1 MPRILSVMVI
11 WPVIAMLLAGRA
23 IAMPATLT
31 LNADQQAYNV
41 GPWLE
46 ILEDKGAGLGVED
59 IMTSNQWRPSQSESV
74 NLGVTQSDWWF
85 RFSAHSEYRREQ
97 LFLLEIAYS
106 NLDVIE
112 IFLVDENRVTETFTM
127 GDHFPFHRRP
137 IDHHNFVTPVYWPA
151 EKTLDVYLHVRSS
164 GAMQLPL
171 TIWHPADF
179 SASDQKRQLASG
191 LYFGAM
197 FIMVLYNL
205 FMYFG
210 IGDRSFI
217 FYVGFVACISLFVSS
232 LTGYSFQYL
241 WPEAI
246 SWNEKSIGFFLSLA
260 VNFAVMFT
268 HRFLGT
274 SDETRPWLIRNG
286 LRLMYLLSVAMVLSS
301 MLMPYTR
308 MLVIVIG
315 GSVLAC
321 TAALI
326 LGIYGW
332 VKGEIAA
339 RHYVMAWSSVMIGG
353 LVLAGN
359 KASVLPQNAVTEN
372 AVQIGSLML
381 VALLSLAI
389 AHRINEER
397 RRRYDAQYEA
407 LTHERNARAA
417 KEEALL
423 AQQRAN
429 AELEKKV
436 EERTDALRKA
446 NTILEELSETDV
458 LTGLKNRRYLDE
470 AGKREYVRCFR
481 YRRPV
486 SLVFVDLDHF
496 KSLNDTHGHLIG
508 DDCLRTVAGILTS
521 AVIRD
526 SDVIARYGGE
536 EFCLLLPETE
546 IEGAS
551 AVAERIRRL
560 IEQEDF
566 LVAGK
571 RIPLTASFGVAC
583 HVPDAPDQLA
593 LLIRQADEALYHAKG
608 SGRNRVCRFSSGRT

>member
-1 MPRILSVMVI
+1 
-11 WPVIAMLLAGRA
+11 
-23 IAMPATLT
+23 
-31 LNADQQAYNV
+31 
-41 GPWLE
+41 
-46 ILEDKGAGLGVED
+46 
-59 IMTSNQWRPSQSESV
+59 
-74 NLGVTQSDWWF
+74 
-85 RFSAHSEYRREQ
+85 
-97 LFLLEIAYS
+97 
-106 NLDVIE
+106 VIE

-241 WPEAI
+241 WPDAI

-268 HRFLGT
+268 HRFLGA
-274 SDETRPWLIRNG
+274 SDEARPWLVRNG
-286 LRLMYLLSVAMVLSS
+286 LRMMYLLSVAMLLSS
-301 MLMPYTR
+301 LLMPYTR

-321 TAALI
+321 IAALM

-339 RHYVMAWSSVMIGG
+339 RHYVLAWSSVMIGG

-381 VALLSLAI
+381 VALLSFAI

-417 KEEALL
+417 KEDALL

-436 EERTDALRKA
+436 EERTEALRKA

-508 DDCLRTVAGILTS
+508 DDCLRMVAGILTS

-546 IEGAS
+546 MEGAA

-560 IEQEDF
+560 IETEEF
-566 LVAGK
+566 VVAGK

-583 HVPDAPDQLA
+583 HIPEAPDQLG

-608 SGRNRVCRFSSGRT
+608 SGRNRVCRFSSGRA

>member
-1 MPRILSVMVI
+1 ML
-11 WPVIAMLLAGRA
+11 LLAGQA
-23 IAMPATLT
+23 LAMPATLI
-31 LNADQQAYNV
+31 LNADQPSFNV

-59 IMTSNQWRPSQSESV
+59 IMGSDQWRPSQSESV

-112 IFLVDENRVTETFTM
+112 IFLVDENRVVETFTM

-137 IDHHNFVTPVYWPA
+137 IDHHNFVTPIYWPA
-151 EKTLDVYLHVRSS
+151 EKTLGVYLRVRSS

-232 LTGYSFQYL
+232 LTGYSFQYF

-246 SWNEKSIGFFLSLA
+246 NWNEKSIGFFLSLA

-268 HRFLGT
+268 HRFLGAG
-274 SDETRPWLIRNG
+274 EQTRPKLIRTG
-286 LRLMYLLSVAMVLSS
+286 LRVMYLLSMVMLASS
-301 MLMPYTR
+301 LLMPYTR
-308 MLVIVIG
+308 MLVIVIS

-321 TAALI
+321 IAALI

-332 VKGEIAA
+332 AQGEIAA
-339 RHYVMAWSSVMIGG
+339 RHYVLAWSSVMIGG
-353 LVLAGN
+353 LVLASN
-359 KASVLPQNAVTEN
+359 KATLLPQNAITEN

-381 VALLSLAI
+381 VALLSFAI

-397 RRRYDAQYEA
+397 RRRFDAQHDA
-407 LTHERNARAA
+407 LTHERSARVA
-417 KEEALL
+417 KEDALL

-436 EERTDALRKA
+436 EERTEALRKA
-446 NTILEELSETDV
+446 NTILEELSETDM

-496 KSLNDTHGHLIG
+496 KALNDTHGHLIG

-546 IEGAS
+546 MEGAA
-551 AVAERIRRL
+551 AVAERIRRM
-560 IEQEDF
+560 IETEEF
-566 LVAGK
+566 EVAGK

-583 HVPDAPDQLA
+583 HIPEAPDQLGV
-593 LLIRQADEALYHAKG
+593 LIRQADEALYHAKG
-608 SGRNRVCRFSSGRT
+608 SGRNRVCRFSSRHS

>member
-1 MPRILSVMVI
+1 MPRLLSVMVL
-11 WPVIAMLLAGRA
+11 WHLIAMLLASPA
-23 IAMPATLT
+23 TAMPGTLS
-31 LNADQQAYNV
+31 LNADQKAYTV
-41 GPWLE
+41 GSWLE
-46 ILEDKGAGLGVED
+46 ILEDQGARLAVED
-59 IMTSNQWRPSQSESV
+59 VMASDGWRPSQSESV
-74 NLGVTQSDWWF
+74 SLGVTHSDWWF
-85 RFSAHSEYRREQ
+85 RFSAHSEYLREQ

-112 IFLVDENRVTETFTM
+112 IFLVDEKRVIETFTM

-179 SASDQKRQLASG
+179 SASDQKRQLAAG

-197 FIMVLYNL
+197 SIMVLYNL

-246 SWNEKSIGFFLSLA
+246 NWNEKSIGFFLSLA

-268 HRFLGT
+268 QRFLGA
-274 SDETRPWLIRNG
+274 SDETRPWLIRHG
-286 LRLMYLLSVAMVLSS
+286 LRLMYLLSLVMLLSS
-301 MLMPYTR
+301 LFVPYTR

-321 TAALI
+321 IAALV

-332 VKGEIAA
+332 IKGEIAA
-339 RHYVMAWSSVMIGG
+339 RHYVLAWSSVMIGG

-359 KASVLPQNAVTEN
+359 KASVLPQNAITEN

-381 VALLSLAI
+381 VALLSFAI

-407 LTHERNARAA
+407 LTHERHARAA

-436 EERTDALRKA
+436 EERTEALRKA

-560 IEQEDF
+560 IEQEEF

-583 HVPDAPDQLA
+583 HVPDAPDQLG